1 LARRALRLG
10 FAGTPTFSVPALEA
24 LAGSEH
30 AVQAVFTKPDRPT
43 GRGRHFSPSPVKRR
57 AVELG
62 LAVLEPLSFKSPETL
77 DTLRALDLDAL
88 VVVAYGLI
96 LPPAALAAPRLGCFN
111 IHASLLPRWRGAAP
125 IQRALLAGDAIT
137 GVTIMRMEAGLDT
150 GPLLAVRSIDIED
163 GDTGGSLHDRLAV
176 LGAALLGETLDA
188 LARGP
193 VPETPQ
199 PEAGVTYA
207 QKISKAEAEI
217 DWREDAAQVLRKVRA
232 FNPAP
237 VAQTRWGSR
246 PVRIWEAELAA
257 ATIPRAGEARAGA
270 MREGAMHEGAMHE
283 GAIHERAMHEGAIH
297 ERAMHEGAM
306 REGAMHERAMHERA
320 IHERA
325 IHAGAPCAGAPP
337 GTVIDA
343 GPRGIDVACGRGALR
358 VTRLQ
363 LPGRKPMTAAD
374 ILNSERLAG
383 ASFSSP

>member
-1 LARRALRLG
+1 LAQRALRLG
-10 FAGTPTFSVPALEA
+10 FAGTPQFSVPALEA

-30 AVQAVFTKPDRPT
+30 AVQAVFTKPDRPA
-43 GRGRHFSPSPVKRR
+43 GRGRHVQLSPVKQR
-57 AVELG
+57 ALELG
-62 LAVLEPLSFKSPETL
+62 LSVLEPATFKSPQAL

-125 IQRALLAGDAIT
+125 IQRALLAGDPVT
-137 GVTIMRMEAGLDT
+137 GVAIMRMEAGLDT
-150 GPLLAVRSIDIED
+150 GPLLAVRAVDIAD
-163 GDTGGSLHDRLAV
+163 SDTGGSLHDRLAV
-176 LGAALLGETLDA
+176 LGAALLRETLDA

-199 PEAGVTYA
+199 PEVGVTYA
-207 QKISKAEAEI
+207 HKISKAEAEI
-217 DWREDAAQVLRKVRA
+217 DWRADAQEVLRKVRA

-246 PVRIWEAELAA
+246 PIRIWEAELAP
-257 ATIPRAGEARAGA
+257 ATTTRAR
-270 MREGAMHEGAMHE
+270 
-283 GAIHERAMHEGAIH
+283 ERAEAPG
-297 ERAMHEGAM
+297 
-306 REGAMHERAMHERA
+306 
-320 IHERA
+320 
-325 IHAGAPCAGAPP
+325 AGAPA

-343 GPRGIDVACGRGALR
+343 GPSGIDVTCGRGALR

-363 LPGRKPMTAAD
+363 LAGRKPMTAAD
-374 ILNSERLAG
+374 ILNSQRLAG